1 MSPEALLSMNEAS
14 MYVISGEKSREK
26 SPEKNRD
33 KNLKARKKSRKKKS
47 STKFA
52 WHFLG
57 SVLKGFKDKI
67 CPLVKVK
74 SAM

>member
-1 MSPEALLSMNEAS
+1 MSPEALLPMNEAL

-26 SPEKNRD
+26 SRD
-33 KNLKARKKSRKKKS
+33 KNLKARKKSRKEKA

-52 WHFLG
+52 WQFLG

-74 SAM
+74 SDM

>member
-1 MSPEALLSMNEAS
+1 MSPEALLPMNEAL

-26 SPEKNRD
+26 SRD
-33 KNLKARKKSRKKKS
+33 KNLKARKKSRKEKS

-74 SAM
+74 SDM

>member
-1 MSPEALLSMNEAS
+1 MSPEALLPMNEAL
-14 MYVISGEKSREK
+14 MYVISGEKS
-26 SPEKNRD
+26 RD
-33 KNLKARKKSRKKKS
+33 KNLKARKKSRKEKA

-74 SAM
+74 SDM

>member
-1 MSPEALLSMNEAS
+1 MSPEALLPMNEAL
-14 MYVISGEKSREK
+14 MYVISGEKSR
-26 SPEKNRD
+26 D
-33 KNLKARKKSRKKKS
+33 KNLNARKKSRKEKS

-74 SAM
+74 PDM